1 LAISKEKK
9 KQMVTDYVERMSNSQ
24 ALILADYRGLTV
36 GQLGDL
42 RNRLRQNNGQFQ
54 VVKNSLF
61 EIALQQAGLPIPTE
75 QLQGTVGVGYCLEE
89 VPPVAKTLTDFAKET
104 NIMAI
109 RGAILGTDLVGP
121 DGVQRL
127 ADLPPREVILA
138 QVLGAVQG
146 PMSGLASV
154 LVAPL
159 RELVQVLHAR
169 SEQAQD
175 AAA

>member
-1 LAISKEKK
+1 MAISKET
-9 KQMVTDYVERMSNSQ
+9 KQEMVTDYVERMSNSQ
-24 ALILADYRGLTV
+24 ALILTDYRGLSV

-42 RNRLRQNNGQFQ
+42 RNRLRENQGQFQ

-61 EIALQQAGLPIPTE
+61 EIALGQAGLPIPAE
-75 QLQGTVGVGYCLEE
+75 QLQGTVAVGYCLQE

-109 RGAILGTDLVGP
+109 RGAILGTELVGP
-121 DGVQRL
+121 DGVQSL
-127 ADLPPREVILA
+127 ADLPPREVLLA
-138 QVLGAVQG
+138 QLLGAVQG
-146 PMSGLASV
+146 PMVGLASV

-159 RELVQVLHAR
+159 RDLVQVLHAR
-169 SEQAQD
+169 SEQMQD